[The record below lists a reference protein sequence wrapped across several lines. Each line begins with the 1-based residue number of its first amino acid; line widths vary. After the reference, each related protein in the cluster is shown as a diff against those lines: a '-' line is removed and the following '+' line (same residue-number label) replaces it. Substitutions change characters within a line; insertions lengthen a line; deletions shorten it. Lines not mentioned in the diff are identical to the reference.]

1 MIPGIL
7 AKRYARAL
15 LELAGTDAQA
25 ESRIDKFEKDIWN
38 FAQACDSP
46 DADGRPLWMTLDAAR
61 YPLSQREAVASAVA
75 QRLGCDPTVGKFVEF
90 VVQRGRASG
99 IPQIARHYRELADE
113 RAGRVRATVTSAE
126 PLDPG
131 SVAKLK
137 ASLETATG
145 KKVILDT
152 AVDKELIGGLVT
164 QIGSYTLDR
173 SVVTQLENMRASLR
187 GE

>member
-15 LELAGTDAQA
+15 LELAGSDSQIDA
-25 ESRIDKFEKDIWN
+25 FEKDITG
-38 FAQACDSP
+38 FAEACETP

-61 YPLSQREAVASAVA
+61 YPLSQRQAVAGAIA
-75 QRLGCDPTVGKFVEF
+75 KRLGCDAMVGKFVEF

-99 IPQIARHYRELADE
+99 ISQIARHFRELADE

-126 PLDPG
+126 ALDAG

-137 ASLETATG
+137 ASLEKATG

-152 AVDKELIGGLVT
+152 EVDKELIGGLVT

>member
-15 LELAGTDAQA
+15 LQLASGDAQV
-25 ESRIDKFEKDIWN
+25 EKFEQDISS
-38 FAQACDSP
+38 FAAASESP

-75 QRLGCDPTVGKFVEF
+75 KQLGCDPMVGKFVEF
-90 VVQRGRASG
+90 VVKRGRASG
-99 IPQIARHYRELADE
+99 IPQIARHYRVLSDE

-126 PLDPG
+126 PLDTG

-137 ASLETATG
+137 ASLEQATG
-145 KKVILDT
+145 KQVILDT
-152 AVDKELIGGLVT
+152 EVDKELIGGLVT

>member
-15 LELAGTDAQA
+15 LLLATDDSQ
-25 ESRIDKFEKDIWN
+25 IDAFVKDISG
-38 FAQACDSP
+38 FAEACETP

-61 YPLSQREAVASAVA
+61 YPLSQREAVAGAVA
-75 QRLGCDPTVGKFVEF
+75 QRLGCHPMVGKFVEF

-99 IPQIARHYRELADE
+99 IGQIARHYRELADE

-137 ASLETATG
+137 ASLEKATG
-145 KKVILDT
+145 KTVILDT
-152 AVDKELIGGLVT
+152 EVDKELIGGLVT